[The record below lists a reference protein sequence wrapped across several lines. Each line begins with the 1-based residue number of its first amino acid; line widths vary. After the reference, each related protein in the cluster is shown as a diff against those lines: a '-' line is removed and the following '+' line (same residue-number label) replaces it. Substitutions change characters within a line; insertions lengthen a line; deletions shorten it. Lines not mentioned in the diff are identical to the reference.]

1 MTIFK
6 TVINDKGKLSDGMEA
21 VLSECMNGL
30 ITCLQSAGLKGK
42 KAMNDPYRVL
52 GITSAATDEEVKKAY
67 RELAKKYHP
76 DKYVNSPL
84 AEAASEKMKEINE
97 AYDRILEERKNARS
111 QGQNYES
118 YHHNR
123 SRFENIRIMINNGDF
138 SGAESAL
145 SAIPSDQRDAEWY
158 YLMGIVVYRKG
169 WLEDAYNYF
178 QTACRMDPNNEE
190 YQSIYRRV
198 KQQRGRTGRCSDR
211 NDGRVGMLRYLLVPD
226 LFGLS
231 LQLLPNVK
239 AARKH
244 RQKIGSVFTAVSVT
258 FGYRIFVYRK

>member
-1 MTIFK
+1 MIIFK

-21 VLSECMNGL
+21 VLPECMNGL

-42 KAMNDPYRVL
+42 NAMNDPYRVL

-84 AEAASEKMKEINE
+84 ADAASEKMKEINE

-123 SRFENIRIMINNGDF
+123 SQFENIRIMINNGDF

-145 SAIPSDQRDAEWY
+145 SEIPSDQRDAEWY

-198 KQQRGRTGRCSDR
+198 QQQRSGVQGGFQTGTMAGPGCCDICSCLICSDCLCNCCR
-211 NDGRVGMLRYLLVPD
+211 M
-226 LFGLS
+226 
-231 LQLLPNVK
+231 
-239 AARKH
+239 
-244 RQKIGSVFTAVSVT
+244 
-258 FGYRIFVYRK
+258 